1 MATSVAL
8 SKKGKALLRNKK
20 LASKVVDAILKQKQ
34 KLDNGEPIRI
44 TDDLSVQL
52 VSTTSA
58 STESKK

>member
-1 MATSVAL
+1 
-8 SKKGKALLRNKK
+8 LLRNKK